1 VTVFVEMKIN
11 GILCGCD
18 SLYKL
23 YRHMN
28 TYRPCYST
36 HTQHSDYYHSSL
48 L

>member
-28 TYRPCYST
+28 TYHSCYNM
-36 HTQHSDYYHSSL
+36 QHNDHCHSSL